1 MISYRAFVEEDLK
14 EVVKLWNKEA
24 DKDGFYKGFTEDGF
38 RAHLLEHPEFASDG
52 TFVACDNKKIVGFVS
67 ATVRRIE
74 QHMLERPGYLVA
86 ILVESSYRRQGIGKE
101 LINMA
106 SAFLKS
112 FGKAKMLIGYTSTIN
127 WPWYIPNT
135 QKHDHAGA
143 PGVAINSEFYC
154 YLINHGFEVV
164 EEEDAFH
171 ADLAT
176 YEIPDNVKHKIIKNE
191 LNGYKI
197 EIYDPNKHYGL
208 EEFFNNIQ
216 SEPFERVIRS
226 NLKLAKPY
234 PFFVVSHQGKIE
246 GWTGAMWTEPS
257 GRAHFDGIIIAPSV
271 RGMGIGQSLFCML
284 GQYSKEHGSSFM
296 TFFTGRHNPA
306 RYIYLGAGFKIIQ
319 SFALMQ
325 KGI

>member
-1 MISYRAFVEEDLK
+1 MIDYRLFKESDLK
-14 EVVKLWNKEA
+14 DVVKLWNKEVESE
-24 DKDGFYKGFTEDGF
+24 GFYKSFTEDGF
-38 RAHLLEHPEFASDG
+38 RNHLLQHPEFSYEG
-52 TFVACDNKKIVGFVS
+52 TFVACDNGKIVGFVS
-67 ATVRRIE
+67 AMVRHIE
-74 QHMLERPGYLVA
+74 KSLPHCPGYLVA
-86 ILVESSYRRQGIGKE
+86 ILLEKSYRKQGIGKQ
-101 LINMA
+101 LLTRA
-106 SAFLKS
+106 SNYLKS
-112 FGKAKMLIGYTSTIN
+112 LGKTKMLIGYTSTIN
-127 WPWYIPNT
+127 WPWYIPHT
-135 QKHDHAGA
+135 EKHDHAGA

-176 YEIPDNVKHKIIKNE
+176 YDIPENVKNKIIKNE

-197 EIYDPNKHYGL
+197 EIYDSNKHYGL
-208 EEFFNNIQ
+208 EEFYTNIQ

-226 NLKLAKPY
+226 NLKLTTPY

-284 GQYSKEHGSSFM
+284 GRYSKEHGSSFM
-296 TFFTGRHNPA
+296 TFFTGRNNPA
-306 RYIYLGAGFKIIQ
+306 RYIYMGAGFKIIQ